1 MTQEQPTAPFL
12 TDVQQVECRRVVDA
26 KITLHS
32 QRAEAILLVDGGA
45 THRQAAAQTGLTIDQ
60 VRYVLKRFRILGL
73 SVFPPLPQEKQ
84 VNQQKKSESKKDKK
98 LKKEKDK
105 KKKKKTKKAKKEQKK
120 KKDLDTK
127 KKGKAKKGKKKK

>member
-12 TDVQQVECRRVVDA
+12 TDVQQVECRRIVNA

-32 QRAEAILLVDGGA
+32 QRAQAILLVDSGA
-45 THRQAAAQTGLTIDQ
+45 THREAAAQTGLTLGQ

-73 SVFPPLPQEKQ
+73 SVFPPLPQEKL
-84 VNQQKKSESKKDKK
+84 VDEQKKSESKKDKK

-105 KKKKKTKKAKKEQKK
+105 KKKKKANKAKKEQKK
-120 KKDLDTK
+120 KKDSDTK
-127 KKGKAKKGKKKK
+127 KKKAKKGKKKK